1 MITFI
6 FVVNTY
12 CTDQA
17 PLGPFEP
24 QSNQQ
29 NHVVFIVIVVIVIVI
44 VIIIIIIIIIFI
56 CSNDVTTYRRQYN
69 DTACEQDIPD
79 SYEQH

>member
-17 PLGPFEP
+17 PLGPSEP
-24 QSNQQ
+24 QRNQQ
-29 NHVVFIVIVVIVIVI
+29 NHVVFIIIII
-44 VIIIIIIIIIFI
+44 VIIIISIIIIIIIFI
-56 CSNDVTTYRRQYN
+56 CSNDVTTHRTQYN
-69 DTACEQDIPD
+69 DIVCEQDIPG
-79 SYEQH
+79 SYEHH